1 MESNQRGN
9 LPVETIRLLLVDDED
24 GFRQTIAKRL
34 TKRGLAPDQAADG
47 NECLSILEKKAM
59 DVVVLDVKMPGMSGI
74 EVLRNITDNY
84 PKTAVILLTGH
95 ATASDGVEGIK
106 SGAFDYLM
114 KPIELEHLFNKII
127 QAYDKIQRL
136 DAEQKEAQYRKQM
149 EQQMIVTERLASLG
163 TLAAGV
169 AHEINNPL
177 AIIRESAGWMRQL
190 FAKDELKNIPRHGDF
205 VKALDKVEKSVERAS
220 RITHQLL
227 GFVGKSESAVTEVNL
242 MELAEEALQLI
253 THEVQNRDIQI
264 IRQMESS
271 LDTIWSDAYQIR
283 QVLLNLLTN
292 AIHAVNFDGTITI
305 AVEDVGDSQVITVSD
320 SGQGIP
326 RENLDK
332 IFEPFFS
339 TKPPGQGTG
348 LGLFVSRGIIEKLG
362 GTVEISSKIGQGA
375 RFCIRLPK
383 HQKKTDEFDESR
395 GESWVE
401 KIKSRF
407 TEEKGEKSS

>member
-1 MESNQRGN
+1 MK
-9 LPVETIRLLLVDDED
+9 TIRLLLVDDED
-24 GFRQTIAKRL
+24 DFRQTLSKRL
-34 TKRGLAPDQAADG
+34 AKRGLASDQAANG

-74 EVLRNITDNY
+74 EVLQNITDNY
-84 PKTAVILLTGH
+84 PKTEVILLTGK

-106 SGAFDYLM
+106 SGAFDYLT
-114 KPIELEHLFNKII
+114 KPIELEHLFNKIL
-127 QAYDKIQRL
+127 QAYEKIQRL

-190 FAKDELKNIPRHGDF
+190 FEKDELKDMPRHDDF
-205 VKALDKVEKSVERAS
+205 VKALDKVEKSVARAS

-227 GFVGKSESAVTEVNL
+227 GFVGKSESAVAEVNL
-242 MELAEEALQLI
+242 TELAEEAIQLI
-253 THEVQNRDIQI
+253 THEAQNRDIKI
-264 IRQMESS
+264 VRQMEPS
-271 LDTIWSDAYQIR
+271 LNPIWSDAYQIR

-292 AIHAVNFDGTITI
+292 AIHAVNSDGTVTI

-362 GTVEISSKIGQGA
+362 GTVEVASKIGQGA
-375 RFCIRLPK
+375 RFSIQLPK
-383 HQKKTDEFDESR
+383 HLNGTDEFNESR

>member
-1 MESNQRGN
+1 M
-9 LPVETIRLLLVDDED
+9 ETIRLLLVDDED

-34 TKRGLAPDQAADG
+34 AKRGLVPDQAADG
-47 NECLSILEKKAM
+47 NECLSILEKKSM

-74 EVLRNITDNY
+74 EVLRNITDKY
-84 PKTAVILLTGH
+84 PKTEVILLTGH

-114 KPIELEHLFNKII
+114 KPIELEHLFNKIC
-127 QAYDKIQRL
+127 QAYEKIQRL

-163 TLAAGV
+163 TLSAGV

-190 FAKDELKNIPRHGDF
+190 FARDELKNIPRHEDF
-205 VKALDKVEKSVERAS
+205 AKALDKVEKSVERAS

-227 GFVGKSESAVTEVNL
+227 GFVGKSESAVVEVNL
-242 MELAEEALQLI
+242 TELAEEALQLI

-264 IRQMESS
+264 VRQMEPS
-271 LDTIWSDAYQIR
+271 LDPIWSDAYQIR

-292 AIHAVNFDGTITI
+292 AIHAVNSEGTITI
-305 AVEDVGDSQVITVSD
+305 AVEDIGDSQAVTVSD
-320 SGQGIP
+320 TGHGIA

-362 GTVEISSKIGQGA
+362 GTLEVASKIGQGT
-375 RFCIRLPK
+375 RFSIRLPK
-383 HQKKTDEFDESR
+383 HLNGADEVKESR
-395 GESWVE
+395 AENWVE

-407 TEEKGEKSS
+407 T